1 MLWRAVQG
9 QLAVE
14 ESKIQGWIQTQ
25 SPHSPAAGSTRF
37 ALLVWLGMNGTGS
50 VFFQTG
56 CTLPHY
62 KLHHVLS
69 FPLPYLPISFKGNT
83 GMQEGC
89 FCWELFWAER
99 TGKNDPFSCLVFQT
113 TFACGEGMY
122 WESAR
127 ENTEKGEQAQK
138 GRGEKS
144 TARKLETNFKLW
156 IVSHPGSN

>member
-1 MLWRAVQG
+1 MLWRAVRG

-25 SPHSPAAGSTRF
+25 SPHSPAAGSTSF
-37 ALLVWLGMNGTGS
+37 ALLVWLGMNGTGL

-62 KLHHVLS
+62 KLYHVLS
-69 FPLPYLPISFKGNT
+69 FPLPYLPISFSPECKRGAFAGSCSELRGQAKMT
-83 GMQEGC
+83 LSPAWC
-89 FCWELFWAER
+89 FSFRLRGGDVLRICKRKHW
-99 TGKNDPFSCLVFQT
+99 
-113 TFACGEGMY
+113 
-122 WESAR
+122 
-127 ENTEKGEQAQK
+127 K
-138 GRGEKS
+138 GRKGTKREGKKS

>member
-1 MLWRAVQG
+1 MLWCAVRG

-25 SPHSPAAGSTRF
+25 SPHSPAAGSTSF
-37 ALLVWLGMNGTGS
+37 ALLVWLGTNGTGL

-89 FCWELFWAER
+89 FCWELFWAET
-99 TGKNDPFSCLVFQT
+99 TGKNDPFSCLAFQT
-113 TFACGEGMY
+113 ASACGEGMY
-122 WESAR
+122 WESVR
-127 ENTEKGEQAQK
+127 ENTEKGEKAQK
-138 GRGEKS
+138 GRGK
-144 TARKLETNFKLW
+144 K
-156 IVSHPGSN
+156 VQQGS